1 MGEPDPPHAGRDPD
15 VRAAYDALA
24 REYDARFADE
34 LDHRPL
40 ERGLLTAFVE
50 LAGGGTVA
58 DVGCGPGHVTRFLAA
73 RGADVVGLDLSAEM
87 VAVARERAPELRFA
101 VASMLDLPAADGA
114 WAGAVALYSII
125 HLGDDERAR
134 ACRELARV
142 LRPGA
147 RLLVSFHVESPES
160 AAGEVNHLTEPL
172 GRPVVL
178 DGHFLDPRGVE
189 ELLADA
195 GLRVEARLER
205 EPVPALEYPSRRC
218 HLLAERPPRRA

>member
-1 MGEPDPPHAGRDPD
+1 MAQAVAG
-15 VRAAYDALA
+15 LA
-24 REYDARFADE
+24 RPAAP
-34 LDHRPL
+34 LPGPL

-160 AAGEVNHLTEPL
+160 AAGEVNHLTELL

>member
-1 MGEPDPPHAGRDPD
+1 
-15 VRAAYDALA
+15 
-24 REYDARFADE
+24 
-34 LDHRPL
+34 
-40 ERGLLTAFVE
+40 
-50 LAGGGTVA
+50 
-58 DVGCGPGHVTRFLAA
+58 
-73 RGADVVGLDLSAEM
+73 VVGLDLSAEM

-160 AAGEVNHLTEPL
+160 AAGEVNHLTELL

>member
-15 VRAAYDALA
+15 VYAAYDALA

-160 AAGEVNHLTEPL
+160 AAGEVNHLTELL

-178 DGHFLDPRGVE
+178 DGHFLDPPGVE